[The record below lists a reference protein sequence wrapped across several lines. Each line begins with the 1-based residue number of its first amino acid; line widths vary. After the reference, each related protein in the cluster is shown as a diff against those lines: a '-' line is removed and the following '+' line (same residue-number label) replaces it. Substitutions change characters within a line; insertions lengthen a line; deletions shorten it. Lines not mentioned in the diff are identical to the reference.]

1 MGTPALHFLEVILT
15 VSHFN
20 LDLGPQPP
28 NLVGTCF
35 KPPVLCG
42 PGLGSA
48 EVSSPG
54 DQAFVKENTG
64 TFFFFFPQ
72 GFLFFPSLP
81 ESEGFSAFH
90 SGTLVG
96 FLEVKPM
103 KLCNSPNTEAPL
115 SFLLLS

>member
-64 TFFFFFPQ
+64 TFFFF
-72 GFLFFPSLP
+72 S
-81 ESEGFSAFH
+81 SGFSVLPLPARVIRF
-90 SGTLVG
+90 
-96 FLEVKPM
+96 
-103 KLCNSPNTEAPL
+103 L
-115 SFLLLS
+115 SFSLWDFGGVPGGKTRETMQLPQY

>member
-64 TFFFFFPQ
+64 TFFFFFLRVFYSSPPCQ
-72 GFLFFPSLP
+72 SHKVSQLF
-81 ESEGFSAFH
+81 
-90 SGTLVG
+90 TLG
-96 FLEVKPM
+96 LWWG
-103 KLCNSPNTEAPL
+103 SWR
-115 SFLLLS
+115 